1 MNRKLNQIHIEEL
14 RMADPPKAHP
24 EEETLELYALGRLD
38 EPELGEVEEH
48 ILICAPCQERLDEAT
63 EYVGLMREA
72 ARNVAVAPVQESV
85 WKRLFQLDWLPMPA
99 PALAG
104 AFAVL
109 LAVLVWQPWRGT
121 APGEWQQVELATMR
135 GDVAGPVATE
145 GFSLDLRL
153 DARGLALAGATTQ
166 IVTADGATVAEFPA
180 LTEGEKV
187 VLKYA
192 PGLRAGQYWVRL
204 KVAGET
210 VREYSLAVRTRGA

>member
-1 MNRKLNQIHIEEL
+1 MNRKLKQIQIEEL
-14 RMADPPKAHP
+14 RMTEPRKAHP

-63 EYVGLMREA
+63 DYVALMREA
-72 ARNVAVAPVQESV
+72 ARNVSLAPVQEPA
-85 WKRLFQLDWLPMPA
+85 WKRLFQLDWLPMPG

-104 AFAVL
+104 AFVVL
-109 LAVLVWQPWRGT
+109 LAVLVWQPWRVT

-135 GDVAGPVATE
+135 GDLAGRVAME
-145 GFSLDLRL
+145 GFGLDLRL

-166 IVTADGATVAEFPA
+166 IVAADGAVIGEFPA
-180 LTEGEKV
+180 LMETDKV
-187 VLKYA
+187 VVKYA

-204 KVAGET
+204 RVAGET
-210 VREYSLAVRTRGA
+210 VREYSLAVRTRGV